1 MNNIKLILVFL
12 ITTISIIAQ
21 PLKIGDD
28 LFKENLVQFIDQ
40 HGNLQTI
47 SKETQYLL
55 FASDMEAS
63 KIIHPYLMKL
73 KQEGMNSKR
82 MAFVADIHK
91 MPAIIS
97 KMIAIPKMKEY
108 PYTIHLIRDET
119 RGSYFPKEKGKIT
132 VLFLKDYKIQK
143 IQQVGT
149 QEELEKIS
157 EIPTAP

>member
-1 MNNIKLILVFL
+1 MNNIKLILTFF
-12 ITTISIIAQ
+12 ITTISVISQ
-21 PLKIGDD
+21 PLKTGDD

-47 SKETQYLL
+47 PRDIKYIF
-55 FASDMEAS
+55 FASDMEAN
-63 KIIHPYLMKL
+63 KIVHPYFMNL
-73 KQEGMNSKR
+73 KQEGMNSKKI
-82 MAFVADIHK
+82 AFIADIHK
-91 MPAIIS
+91 MPTIIS

-132 VLFLKDYKIQK
+132 ILFLKDYKIQK

-149 QEELEKIS
+149 LEELGKII
-157 EIPTAP
+157 E